1 MEAKEENRNIGPIP
15 PFGDTEA
22 GMSPQSQPP
31 TSDLS
36 SHQCGHPVPV
46 GGEIEPLVD
55 ADTAAE
61 FLQVSPR
68 RILELA
74 RRGVL
79 PGYPLG
85 TGPRHL
91 WRFRLSELARLCSQ
105 AGYNASGSLTCLEEK
120 SKMAQRHQRGWL
132 KKERRKDG
140 ETWMLFFRTTRE
152 SDGKRVEQK
161 IAVGTV
167 HDFPTKA
174 SVWAEVE
181 RQQIQINKPD
191 FRKRVTFADLAEHYQ
206 QNELGE
212 RRSAIV
218 DPKAYTTIAGYQR
231 VLRNRLL
238 PRWGK
243 RFALSIQPLE
253 VEEWLSAVKEE
264 QELENPT
271 LDKMRRVMSLVY
283 KHGQRY
289 GLIPRRDECNP
300 LRFVRCKTIS
310 GYEAVILS
318 PEQAFAVLV
327 DLPEPERTLT
337 LLAASTGLRISEC
350 LGLQWQD
357 VNFDNSLIHVR
368 RTWTCARI
376 GAPKSKASQA
386 PVPMHP
392 LLAGFM
398 HHLAKPNPLPA
409 AGELGLSQP
418 QVGREKAKGSKHAG
432 GRLSPPSSGQSGSD
446 RRKRSMSVR
455 IPQPPA
461 FACIISS
468 PLENGP
474 EDGADAFAAF
484 GREDDV
490 AALRTQRQRG
500 SNDGPRRSASGHF
513 GTSKPAENGLNAD

>member
-1 MEAKEENRNIGPIP
+1 MCP
-15 PFGDTEA
+15 P
-22 GMSPQSQPP
+22 SPTPTFNVSPHQSGYQF
-31 TSDLS
+31 T
-36 SHQCGHPVPV
+36 V
-46 GGEIEPLVD
+46 GSEIEPLVSTD
-55 ADTAAE
+55 AAAE

-68 RILELA
+68 RVLELA

-85 TGPRHL
+85 SGPRHL

-161 IAVGTV
+161 IAVGVV
-167 HDFPTKA
+167 HNFPTKA
-174 SVWAEVE
+174 SAWAEVE

-206 QNELGE
+206 QHELGE

-300 LRFVRCKTIS
+300 LRFVRCKAIS

-318 PEQAFAVLV
+318 PDQAFAVLV

-357 VNFDNSLIHVR
+357 VNFDDSVIHVR

-376 GAPKSKASQA
+376 GAPKSRASQA
-386 PVPMHP
+386 PVPMHS
-392 LLAGFM
+392 LLAEFM
-398 HHLAKPNPLPA
+398 QTWRNQTAYPQSQDWVFPSLKLDGRKPRAANMLVEDYLRPA
-409 AGELGLSQP
+409 AVKAGVIAASDPCRFGFHNLRHSLASFLVRSKTDPKMVQALLRHSDVKTTLQLYAHSVSADRMTAQGEVLQAILG
-418 QVGREKAKGSKHAG
+418 
-432 GRLSPPSSGQSGSD
+432 
-446 RRKRSMSVR
+446 
-455 IPQPPA
+455 
-461 FACIISS
+461 
-468 PLENGP
+468 
-474 EDGADAFAAF
+474 
-484 GREDDV
+484 
-490 AALRTQRQRG
+490 
-500 SNDGPRRSASGHF
+500 
-513 GTSKPAENGLNAD
+513 SKPAENGLNAD